1 METFLRSIVKTGL
14 RASAQSASTPPAGTD
29 GGAAALAAAHAR
41 ACLVDAALAIFPF
54 CNTLPLHPS
63 SLIFVLKVIVPFAAV
78 AGIAAAAAGAAV
90 WPSARHAADS
100 QHQSIMMK

>member
-14 RASAQSASTPPAGTD
+14 RASAQSASTPPAGMD
-29 GGAAALAAAHAR
+29 GGAAALAAHAR

-63 SLIFVLKVIVPFAAV
+63 SLLFVLKVIVPFAAV
-78 AGIAAAAAGAAV
+78 AGIAAAAACAAV
-90 WPSARHAADS
+90 WPSARHAVDS